1 MSYLDKHPA
10 GAVPPNRRAK
20 FLEFLTGFAGW
31 FALFSLL
38 WTFAGALGEGS
49 IAQTS
54 TTCLFAPSGVDML
67 IAVWLILARKW
78 SALAGFLTAFIVN
91 GIGLFVVA
99 VLGYFPG
106 GFNLP
111 ALVMHLPFYFP
122 LMLPV
127 P

>member
-10 GAVPPNRRAK
+10 GAPPKKRLTK
-20 FLEFLTGFAGW
+20 FLEFLTGFAGF
-31 FALFSLL
+31 FALYSLL

-49 IAQTS
+49 IAQGS
-54 TTCLFAPSGVDML
+54 TTCLFAPSGIDML
-67 IAVWLILARKW
+67 IAVGLIATKKW
-78 SALAGFLTAFIVN
+78 SALTGFVAAFIVN

-111 ALVMHLPFYFP
+111 ALVMHIPFYFP
-122 LMLPV
+122 LMVPV